1 MGQKRSDL
9 LQSEEQERAAD
20 HSGPLRDKPLPMQDT
35 RMNRCSYI
43 DAVKAT
49 DILRRLAAFQP
60 HIAGTP
66 PLGVDTETSDI
77 DILCHAAD
85 ADLFAETVWALFSGE
100 DDFRM
105 WQWTGNG
112 WPLLASFRAHQ
123 WEFEIFGG
131 REPVERQVGWRHYD
145 AERRLLALGGLPF
158 RQAVQKAR
166 ASGLKTEPAFWSALA
181 QNGDAYKGM
190 FELCEWPD
198 ARLRQMLAEAGF

>member
-1 MGQKRSDL
+1 
-9 LQSEEQERAAD
+9 
-20 HSGPLRDKPLPMQDT
+20 MQNML
-35 RMNRCSYI
+35 MNRCSYI
-43 DAVKAT
+43 DAIEAT

-60 HIAGTP
+60 QVAGTP

-85 ADLFAETVWALFSGE
+85 ADLFAETVWDLFSGE

-112 WPLLASFRAHQ
+112 LPLLASFRAHQ
-123 WEFEIFGG
+123 WEFEIFAAG
-131 REPVERQVGWRHYD
+131 EPVERQAGWRHYE

-166 ASGLKTEPAFWSALA
+166 SSGLKTEPAFWSVLA

-190 FELCEWPD
+190 LGLYEWPD
-198 ARLRQMLAEAGF
+198 TKLQQILAEAGF